1 MSTGITR
8 PSQLTTGDGEQGKG
22 KSFLQSVEV
31 TRYAEEASRYS
42 LSLRNA
48 PKKSVGLSR
57 KEE

>member
-31 TRYAEEASRYS
+31 TRYAEEASRFHYRS
-42 LSLRNA
+42 A
-48 PKKSVGLSR
+48 MPQR
-57 KEE
+57 KALG